1 MCLLYFS
8 RPISNTRVRYR
19 VRKTEYHDCRLLG
32 FACKFLAKSIF
43 SMLAARIARD
53 PGPNYFSP
61 TILEWL
67 LRHALCACSTWILLQ
82 GETRAMIMTNK
93 LLPVALI
100 AALIGG
106 SVGALVMHRSQ
117 PASAET
123 ATATQTNTAPA
134 ATEQQANNELVPSEF
149 NTAGEQTAYKTGFAD
164 GFAAASETAVN
175 TSSAR
180 RSPSRVVY
188 RNSGSRASS
197 SRVYYDYQPRK
208 RSFWDKHRDKLT
220 VAIGTGA
227 GAAIG
232 GLVGGKKGAA
242 IGALS
247 GAGGSALWTYKLR
260 KRNRNY

>member
-1 MCLLYFS
+1 
-8 RPISNTRVRYR
+8 
-19 VRKTEYHDCRLLG
+19 
-32 FACKFLAKSIF
+32 
-43 SMLAARIARD
+43 
-53 PGPNYFSP
+53 
-61 TILEWL
+61 
-67 LRHALCACSTWILLQ
+67 
-82 GETRAMIMTNK
+82 MIMTNK

-117 PASAET
+117 PASAESATT
-123 ATATQTNTAPA
+123 APTTTPA
-134 ATEQQANNELVPSEF
+134 ATDQQVASNETVPGEF

-164 GFAAASETAVN
+164 GFAAAAQSESRVVN
-175 TSSAR
+175 TSSVR

-188 RNSGSRASS
+188 RNSGSRST

-208 RSFWDKHRDKLT
+208 RSFWDNHRDKLT
-220 VAIGTGA
+220 VAMGTGA

-232 GLVGGKKGAA
+232 GLIGGKKGAA

-260 KRNRNY
+260 KRDRNY

>member
-1 MCLLYFS
+1 M
-8 RPISNTRVRYR
+8 
-19 VRKTEYHDCRLLG
+19 
-32 FACKFLAKSIF
+32 
-43 SMLAARIARD
+43 M
-53 PGPNYFSP
+53 
-61 TILEWL
+61 
-67 LRHALCACSTWILLQ
+67 
-82 GETRAMIMTNK
+82 MTNK

-106 SVGALVMHRSQ
+106 SVGALVMHKTQ
-117 PASAET
+117 PATAET
-123 ATATQTNTAPA
+123 TTTASQNAAQTTPIADQNSEMVA
-134 ATEQQANNELVPSEF
+134 AGF

-164 GFAAASETAVN
+164 GFAAAMQTEQKAAATAPV
-175 TSSAR
+175 R
-180 RSPSRVVY
+180 RTASRVVY
-188 RNSGSRASS
+188 RNSGSRS

-260 KRNRNY
+260 NRDRNY